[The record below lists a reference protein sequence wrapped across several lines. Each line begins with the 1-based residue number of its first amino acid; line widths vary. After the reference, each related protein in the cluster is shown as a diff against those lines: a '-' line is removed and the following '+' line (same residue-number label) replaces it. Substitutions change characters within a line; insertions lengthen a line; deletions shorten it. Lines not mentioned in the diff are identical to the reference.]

1 MFPASAD
8 VRHDVKVI
16 LGTVFR
22 SETAGNLC
30 LGLDVSDIAFRLIVI
45 KQHAEVFCKKAD

>member
-30 LGLDVSDIAFRLIVI
+30 LGLDVSDIAFRLIAI
-45 KQHAEVFCKKAD
+45 KWHAKILCKQAD